1 MEAIKIDKPVVKK
14 VGNDGKINY
23 YKKVDYY
30 MNIYY
35 TKLSQNIYKQLGID
49 LLKNKTYIDGKD
61 KYIITEEKNMYNE
74 IYLGSAITSN
84 LELSKIKIDL
94 KDFLLKNGVDEE
106 NVIYI
111 WKEFLKMN
119 LADIYTLNTNKNN
132 SDWGILIL
140 NNKAK
145 LIYCFDYDN
154 TFFQNA
160 YPMIGI
166 AEAIENK
173 NITNKMVQKYNIR
186 KYKNILSDVVEH
198 IGFDIGE
205 GRRFVL
211 NKDLNIKKYS
221 IKETIKYIMQELGNK
236 EYKELERKINIQK
249 ALPIIDDE
257 FENKQEFEF
266 YGLLAKLHICV
277 IKAKLLNIC
286 FLEQEIKNIN
296 FLLSINSKMF
306 SKYESYELIEL
317 IKKLDI
323 KKDVKGAEIY
333 IEMKNEEE
341 RKYCTEL
348 VKEMKKYNWILQI
361 HSASIYDL
369 TKEEIIDYLEY
380 YNSLALIYNKKI
392 KLTIHP
398 AEEKCLDLSI
408 EKTIEGMNFVSK
420 YINEN
425 DLKLEILLENLNELN
440 KKKRCNIYKTYE
452 ALEKLKK
459 IGNTFDVGHFVYDYS
474 NDYKEL
480 IKEHMEKTKNV
491 HIHDI
496 SDDRVDHYPF
506 YYNNVKLSKIVKYL
520 ELINY
525 KGNVVLEYGL
535 EYLKGNKFEDKIDEY
550 IKQIELVKESFI

>member
-61 KYIITEEKNMYNE
+61 KYIITEKKNMYNE
-74 IYLGSAITSN
+74 IYLGSDITSN

-94 KDFLLKNGVDEE
+94 KDFLLKNSIDEE
-106 NVIYI
+106 NISYI

-140 NNKAK
+140 DNKAK

-166 AEAIENK
+166 SEAIENK

-257 FENKQEFEF
+257 FENKQELEF

-341 RKYCTEL
+341 RKYGTEF
-348 VKEMKKYNWILQI
+348 VKEMKKHNWILQI

-550 IKQIELVKESFI
+550 IKQIELVKESFV

>member
-1 MEAIKIDKPVVKK
+1 MEAIKMNKTFIKK
-14 VGNDGKINY
+14 VDSKGRINY
-23 YKKVDYY
+23 YKKIEYY

-49 LLKNKTYIDGKD
+49 VLKNKYYIEGKD
-61 KYIITEEKNMYNE
+61 KYIITEDKN
-74 IYLGSAITSN
+74 IYENIFLGSDITSN

-94 KDFLLKNGVDEE
+94 KNFLFKNGIEEE
-106 NVIYI
+106 NSVYI

-119 LADIYTLNTNKNN
+119 LADIYTLNSNKNN

-154 TFFQNA
+154 TFFQNNYA
-160 YPMIGI
+160 MIGI

-173 NITNKMVQKYNIR
+173 NITNKIIQKYNIR
-186 KYKNILSDVVEH
+186 KYKNVLSNTIEH
-198 IGFDIGE
+198 IGFEIGE
-205 GRRFVL
+205 GKRFVL
-211 NKDLNIKKYS
+211 NKDLNIKKHS
-221 IKETIKYIMQELGNK
+221 IKETIKYIIKELGNK

-257 FENKQEFEF
+257 FENKKEFEF

-306 SKYESYELIEL
+306 SKYDSFELIEL
-317 IKKLDI
+317 ITKLDI

-341 RKYCTEL
+341 KKYCEEF
-348 VKEMKKYNWILQI
+348 VKEMKKHNWILQI
-361 HSASIYDL
+361 HSASMYDL
-369 TKEEIIDYLEY
+369 TEDEINNYLEY

-408 EKTIEGMNFVSK
+408 EKTIEKMNYISK
-420 YINEN
+420 YIIDK

-459 IGNTFDVGHFVYDYS
+459 IGNTFDIGHFVYDYS

-506 YYNNVKLSKIVKYL
+506 YYNNVKLNKIVKYL
-520 ELINY
+520 EKINY

-535 EYLKGNKFEDKIDEY
+535 EYLKGNEFEDKIDEY
-550 IKQIELVKESFI
+550 IRQIEVVKESFI